1 MSGKEQPQIGATEYV
16 TPVLN
21 RRAFHCPHCQVYAP
35 QYWVHLSHAGDRITH
50 VQGYVWQLPERCVLV
65 ERQRRVNDWRSAQR
79 DHGNSLGLGQRA
91 ARTSGHAAGRQNDEQ
106 NGDDLRARRRE
117 EHRHGAVGAT
127 ISPMNQEVRRRST
140 PRAHPA
146 VVSPRPDDAADR
158 TSTCGPSCGPNRPL
172 ERVNIPPIA
181 RDPENRYG
189 DSNTVRRPGAERD
202 LALHRG
208 FEPHGNRSGP
218 HRAEGGLSR
227 DCRAVT
233 GARERRASG
242 LRRANS
248 GEASCRSLVVPW
260 AA

>member
-1 MSGKEQPQIGATEYV
+1 MPTLSGVCATVLGALV
-16 TPVLN
+16 P
-21 RRAFHCPHCQVYAP
+21 RGR
-35 QYWVHLSHAGDRITH
+35 RITH

-172 ERVNIPPIA
+172 ERVNPAYSAGSGVP
-181 RDPENRYG
+181 
-189 DSNTVRRPGAERD
+189 
-202 LALHRG
+202 LRG
-208 FEPHGNRSGP
+208 FE
-218 HRAEGGLSR
+218 HRAAPR
-227 DCRAVT
+227 
-233 GARERRASG
+233 RRAGFGSIPG
-242 LRRANS
+242 L
-248 GEASCRSLVVPW
+248 
-260 AA
+260 